1 MPENSK
7 TTIVPAEQGEPGPES
22 LKSEGTVES
31 PGTKAGRPAE
41 ASAGAKEAP
50 RKRRRRKKRIR
61 ISDALRREGLD
72 EREVAKKLKSVIERQ
87 IPEKEDEETNDKLLA
102 DMLMNCFRYLDE
114 TPRPGSAASAA
125 PPAKL
130 IHDIPRPQRAEKS
143 KETEQKGNQ
152 Q

>member
-1 MPENSK
+1 MPENTK
-7 TTIVPAEQGEPGPES
+7 ATMVPAEQGEPKPES
-22 LKSEGTVES
+22 LKSESAAET
-31 PGTKAGRPAE
+31 TAMQARPRGAPLT
-41 ASAGAKEAP
+41 AKEAP

-72 EREVAKKLKSVIERQ
+72 EREVAKKLKSVIDRQ
-87 IPEKEDEETNDKLLA
+87 IPEKPDEETNDKLLA

-130 IHDIPRPQRAEKS
+130 IHDIPRPQRAGKS
-143 KETEQKGNQ
+143 NEAEQKGNQ